1 MSNINTEPF
10 LNELNNI
17 INISV
22 QNKFNELVEGNKLLE
37 ETQVNLVNLPIVKK
51 FYDNKFDKSEC
62 KLSCKNTIPDF
73 VTKEDN
79 NKLVSSIE
87 KKMDNYLKNT
97 NELFYKLIHAINEL
111 KKEFKNIKEFE
122 KENIK
127 LEIEEVNVENTQVT
141 NLEEDEED
149 EENEENEECEE
160 GEEVEEGEE
169 EDEEEEEEEDEE
181 VEEVEEDDE
190 LEEIKSVETET
201 KESDVDEQEET
212 EEELIEIEID
222 DVTYCTND
230 ENNGIIYELD
240 KEGNVGE
247 QVGYLKDG
255 EAYFE

>member
-1 MSNINTEPF
+1 MSNINTQPL

-22 QNKFNELVEGNKLLE
+22 QNKFNELIERNKLLE

-97 NELFYKLIHAINEL
+97 NELFNKLIHAINEL

-149 EENEENEECEE
+149 EEDEENEENEEVEE
-160 GEEVEEGEE
+160 GEEVEEDE
-169 EDEEEEEEEDEE
+169 EDEEDEE
-181 VEEVEEDDE
+181 VEEEDDE

-201 KESDVDEQEET
+201 KETDVDEQEET